1 MMVIILTSTEKG
13 YDQRTPVGQY
23 PQQGHGDQGVGLIC
37 LSPVGVFHVSVV

>member
-23 PQQGHGDQGVGLIC
+23 PQQGRGDQGVRLIC
-37 LSPVGVFHVSVV
+37 LSHAGVLHVSVV